1 MSYADGTV
9 VPGLARPMEY
19 LPRTDD
25 WMGRWRP
32 ARNRSNE
39 YQIDRDQ
46 QYSGESYTGIPGI
59 PMQDQM
65 VQESMG
71 PIIDR
76 SMEHLGI
83 SDRMVMITRRALL
96 EAVRDYKDKG
106 ELPKVL
112 HEPGLAKQAT
122 GGDML
127 VPKGVAWL
135 EAYEKVMTEKYGPKP
150 PQVAAE

>member
-1 MSYADGTV
+1 
-9 VPGLARPMEY
+9 
-19 LPRTDD
+19 
-25 WMGRWRP
+25 
-32 ARNRSNE
+32 
-39 YQIDRDQ
+39 
-46 QYSGESYTGIPGI
+46 
-59 PMQDQM
+59 
-65 VQESMG
+65 
-71 PIIDR
+71 
-76 SMEHLGI
+76 MEHLGI